1 MSPAKIPDTTIE
13 ALTRNFYK
21 ESIEYG
27 FQYEDYLK
35 FVNILLEYAI
45 EFKNGNTE
53 LKKKVLI
60 DNEMDSKNFALPIET
75 NNLIIRKCELDVDR
89 TIINDWSKDKY
100 GRFFLLSMTSVKHF
114 TVDQILKDESNIL
127 AVITDK
133 DNLPIGLMAY
143 LNYDNEYK
151 KAELRKLIGVPK
163 LRGKGLGKEATKYWI
178 QYGFKELG
186 LNKIYLNTVDT
197 NIRNIKLNEE
207 LGFKVE
213 GILRNEVLIDG
224 AYHDV
229 LRMGLCRN

>member
-1 MSPAKIPDTTIE
+1 MSPTNIPDTTIE

-27 FQYEDYLK
+27 FRYEDYLK
-35 FVNILLEYAI
+35 FVNVLLEYAI
-45 EFKNGNTE
+45 EFKNGNND
-53 LKKKVLI
+53 LKK
-60 DNEMDSKNFALPIET
+60 NETITDDMDLENFALPIET
-75 NNLIIRKCELDVDR
+75 KNLIIRKCELDTDR
-89 TIINDWSKDKY
+89 AIINEWSKDNY
-100 GRFFLLSMTSVKHF
+100 GGYFLLSMTSAKHY
-114 TVDQILKDESNIL
+114 TVDQILNDESNIL
-127 AVITDK
+127 AVIAEK
-133 DNLPIGLMAY
+133 DNLPIGLMAF
-143 LNYDNEYK
+143 LNYDRKYK

-178 QYGFKELG
+178 QYGFTELG

-213 GILRNEVLIDG
+213 GILRNEILIDG
-224 AYHDV
+224 NYHDV